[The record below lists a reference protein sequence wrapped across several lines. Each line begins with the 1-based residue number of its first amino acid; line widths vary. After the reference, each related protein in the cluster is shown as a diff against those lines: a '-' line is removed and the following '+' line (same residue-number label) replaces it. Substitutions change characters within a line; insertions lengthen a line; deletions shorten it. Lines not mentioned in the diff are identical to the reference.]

1 VVENP
6 KNYIAMQKLTN
17 KEEELM
23 LYFWERGAMFVK
35 DIVAIRKA
43 MGLTV
48 PAGQSLYNTSSF
60 NGYRMPRGR

>member
-1 VVENP
+1 VLLLAAGHGGKVNQLAP
-6 KNYIAMQKLTN
+6 K
-17 KEEELM
+17 
-23 LYFWERGAMFVK
+23 FVK